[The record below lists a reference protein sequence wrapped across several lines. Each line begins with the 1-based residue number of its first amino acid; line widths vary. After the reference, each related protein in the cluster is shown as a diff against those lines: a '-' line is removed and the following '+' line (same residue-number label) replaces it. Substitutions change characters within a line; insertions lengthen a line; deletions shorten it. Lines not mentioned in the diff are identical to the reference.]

1 MWLAV
6 WGLLAHTCMSHRTLV
21 CGDWFSDRFQGS
33 PLVRVAVPYT
43 AVVGAGIVNLILIRQ
58 SELVDGVSV
67 FDSTGKSN
75 EHDCCRFRMLPI
87 SPSPRFPSRARLSH
101 GTPSHTKMLRSHH
114 NAKNAPSSSLDVAAW
129 HGSAHVVDV

>member
-6 WGLLAHTCMSHRTLV
+6 WGLLAHTCMSHHTLV
-21 CGDWFSDRFQGS
+21 YWFSDRFQGS

-75 EHDCCRFRMLPI
+75 EDDCCRFRMLHI
-87 SPSPRFPSRARLSH
+87 SSSLRFPSRPAS
-101 GTPSHTKMLRSHH
+101 P
-114 NAKNAPSSSLDVAAW
+114 
-129 HGSAHVVDV
+129 